1 MENVET
7 ILNQLSKDLKIKS
20 LNKNIDKL
28 REFLASLDGK
38 ISVILLTESWCDET
52 GNGNS
57 LLRLEKLLFIASN
70 WEKSKRWRNACLY
83 SQKQVLRQETTLI
96 SLMMK

>member
-7 ILNQLSKDLKIKS
+7 ILNQLSKDSFSILYLNIKS

-70 WEKSKRWRNACLY
+70 WEMHVYIRKNKF
-83 SQKQVLRQETTLI
+83 
-96 SLMMK
+96 